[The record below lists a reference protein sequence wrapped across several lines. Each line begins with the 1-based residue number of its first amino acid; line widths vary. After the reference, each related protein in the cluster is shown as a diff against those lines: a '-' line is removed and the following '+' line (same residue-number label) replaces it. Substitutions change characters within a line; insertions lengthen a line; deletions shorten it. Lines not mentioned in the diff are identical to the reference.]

1 MSDITLVTPPDRL
14 YTQEYSFLLIYP
26 SPIIK
31 EQFQDLLAETPTNV
45 IVYLYELKTD
55 HEFEWLLDTFNQ
67 VDAVIL
73 DIDNCESIIR
83 SLSGYFIARNKTY
96 WLTKGDNPVYNIISK
111 NRIFNLDFLKH
122 KLGE

>member
-26 SPIIK
+26 SAVIK
-31 EQFQDLLAETPTNV
+31 EQFQQLLAEAPNNV
-45 IVYLYELKTD
+45 IVYLYELNSN

-67 VDAVIL
+67 VDSVIL
-73 DIDNCESIIR
+73 DIDNCESIVR
-83 SLSGYFIARNKTY
+83 SLTGYFIAKNKTY

-111 NRIFNLDFLKH
+111 NRIFNLDFLKN